1 MTTSIRGLIRALAR
15 PKHHISCSPRLWN
28 ELFHELHR
36 RGGERRESGAFL
48 LGRTQNGRHRI
59 EKIVPYDDLDPH
71 CLDSGIVHFKADFL
85 GAVSEIC
92 HQAGLELVADVH
104 THGGAPWQSETDRVH
119 PANPRKGHIA
129 LIVPNFARAIYSPGQ
144 LGIYEYEGRH
154 KWRQHDGNDAKRFL
168 ILTHI

>member
-1 MTTSIRGLIRALAR
+1 MTTSIRGTIRALAR
-15 PKHHISCSPRLWN
+15 PKHRLSCSPRLWK

-36 RGGERRESGAFL
+36 RGDNRRESGAFL
-48 LGRTQNGRHRI
+48 LGRTQNGRRRI

-71 CLDSGIVHFKADFL
+71 CLDSGIVRFEADHL

-92 HQAGLELVADVH
+92 HQTGLELVADVH

-129 LIVPNFARAIYSPGQ
+129 LIVPDFARRVCAPNQ
-144 LGIYEYEGRH
+144 LGIYEYEGRY
-154 KWRQHDGNDAKRFL
+154 KWQQHGDNDAKQFL
-168 ILTHI
+168 ILTRI